1 MSIFSEDVQT
11 GGSSGSAEPT
21 LVDSLSTN
29 ALKGATAVAAK
40 KGPSLQDALQ
50 KDATARQVGVTP
62 TGNNP
67 NLFKDLL
74 R

>member
-1 MSIFSEDVQT
+1 MSVFSDVAT
-11 GGSSGSAEPT
+11 GPTSGSIDPVVGDAN
-21 LVDSLSTN
+21 LMSSH
-29 ALKGATAVAAK
+29 KGATAK

-74 R
+74 G